1 MRTAADHG
9 FPVTVTVHVDRSRMR
24 AVVRTVGL
32 VVLGLGVTVLRLG
45 LLPDDPDPA
54 DDPHDRSCP
63 PHR

>member
-24 AVVRTVGL
+24 AVVQTVGR
-32 VVLGLGVTVLRLG
+32 VVLGLGVTAA
-45 LLPDDPDPA
+45 DPY
-54 DDPHDRSCP
+54 DRSCP

>member
-32 VVLGLGVTVLRLG
+32 VVLGLGVTVLCLS
-45 LLPDDPDPA
+45 LLPEGPDPA
-54 DDPHDRSCP
+54 DDLHDRSYP
-63 PHR
+63 PNR